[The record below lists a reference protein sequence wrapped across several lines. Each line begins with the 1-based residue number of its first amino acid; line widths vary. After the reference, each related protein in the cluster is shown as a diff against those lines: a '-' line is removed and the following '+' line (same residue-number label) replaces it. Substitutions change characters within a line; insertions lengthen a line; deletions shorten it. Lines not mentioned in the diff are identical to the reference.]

1 MSNQMRF
8 PNNPNNRTEILLNEN
23 LTEINK
29 LASCVDTETNLLKVD
44 IEDATIDAT
53 GLATEAKQD
62 DMISLLTGQTP
73 ALNRTKAIPVQIM
86 VGDAGD
92 NFDALRASGQD
103 LLVMIDDMNPDV
115 ALNSGLAR
123 SDKQDTLNASLAS
136 VGTDELRVDIVSGSI
151 SLPSGS
157 STEAKQDDGITK
169 LTEIDNA
176 IDTTNSYLLTIDSV
190 LNSSLIKQTEI
201 DNAIDAMSAKLP
213 ATLGQKAN
221 ASSLS
226 ICRSTTTGAFDLSAR
241 TTIATASTSTKL
253 LCDTSGQLN
262 VINNHT
268 WTSLNIMSSQVI
280 NGSSSATSSNIDLGA
295 TYNHEID
302 PVLFTYS
309 QTDNRNIEI
318 SSEVSLDGTNWFG
331 TWTAGVITTS
341 GNVSFSQED
350 VGVAI
355 GIRYMRLVVN
365 NTEIDSADTETVS
378 IVAASYR

>member
-136 VGTDELRVDIVSGSI
+136 VGTDELRVDIVSGTI

>member
-136 VGTDELRVDIVSGSI
+136 VGTDELRVDIVSGTI
-151 SLPSGS
+151 SLPSGA